1 MKICKIIA
9 QKSLQFDDCVIDL
22 TYPESHPKAGE
33 PLEKVCFIGP
43 NGTGKT
49 RILELITQFF
59 AGQSYG
65 FQKNT
70 VGDFSI
76 QYKNNEEVLILKKID
91 RGIFEPET
99 YFQND
104 FLVFIPENL
113 YADFIWNTE
122 KQRQPAYLSKDE
134 RGFAFPAVYDAQY
147 NVPNATLN
155 ESKYFFEKKGNY
167 FKMEE
172 KGISEFWSALILLI
186 EKRKAEYLAYQNEN
200 ENLTI
205 KQAKENFNANNPS
218 ILEKIAVLWNKILA
232 PLNLYFDVE
241 NAQTPI
247 QLLDNL
253 LVYIKTLDTNKNVP
267 FHLLSAGIQNFIFK
281 MGYLKAIHFYNT
293 DKNSLVL
300 IDEPEDSLHPRF
312 LYGIVDL
319 YKEITGGEKS
329 QLFVATHSEVVAAQ
343 FEPYERVILDF
354 DPDKFGTVKAHRGIS
369 PKGQNASDVL
379 MNDFGTK
386 FYQHDD
392 AEKAHREFIRLQR
405 TIRSTTDE
413 NTKKELLDKAR
424 ELAFRYKF
432 PVFEKNDKL

>member
-186 EKRKAEYLAYQNEN
+186 EKRKAEYLAQQERYKYYANWRLNHKLVTRLTGLVGNELLSFL
-200 ENLTI
+200 EYMKLDQSYILKASDYELHATI
-205 KQAKENFNANNPS
+205 KTYYNAF
-218 ILEKIAVLWNKILA
+218 KGTRA
-232 PLNLYFDVE
+232 YF
-241 NAQTPI
+241 Q
-247 QLLDNL
+247 
-253 LVYIKTLDTNKNVP
+253 
-267 FHLLSAGIQNFIFK
+267 
-281 MGYLKAIHFYNT
+281 
-293 DKNSLVL
+293 
-300 IDEPEDSLHPRF
+300 EP
-312 LYGIVDL
+312 
-319 YKEITGGEKS
+319 K
-329 QLFVATHSEVVAAQ
+329 
-343 FEPYERVILDF
+343 
-354 DPDKFGTVKAHRGIS
+354 
-369 PKGQNASDVL
+369 
-379 MNDFGTK
+379 
-386 FYQHDD
+386 
-392 AEKAHREFIRLQR
+392 
-405 TIRSTTDE
+405 
-413 NTKKELLDKAR
+413 
-424 ELAFRYKF
+424 
-432 PVFEKNDKL
+432 